1 MVERLEWGDFHG
13 HVRAV
18 KQGDQTL
25 ESLEASFPVLQRLV
39 AEKAKT
45 RAEISALQKGE
56 LGELNRSI
64 EQLRLAE
71 RRLAL
76 GARPEPERS
85 RRAAAIAA
93 ESARLQTEYDALAA
107 RLGELRRSFESDSIV
122 VETADGET
130 RELLVGSVVR
140 AIRPNALGLGGAIA
154 LYASRVREFVA
165 DDPRESNTEG
175 GIFPAIF
182 GTVLMVI
189 LMSLVVTPF
198 GVVAAVYLHEYAK
211 DGPLVRAVRIA
222 VNNLAGVPSIVFGV
236 FGLGFFVYG
245 IGGTIDQLFFA
256 SAPTPTFGTGG
267 ILWAGLTRRCSR
279 FGRHRLDR
287 GGPRRGST
295 QRARG
300 SLALGATRSNAVAG
314 GAAGRGARHADRRHP
329 RARSGGGEVAPLM
342 IVGMVK
348 LAPSLPIDGSFPS
361 CTSNGSSCISAFTS
375 TTSASESE
383 RRSSHAAGLRPLCF

>member
-1 MVERLEWGDFHG
+1 MRWRVKTANRDITGDYRWIDESAMVTRSRTRDGTVVERLGWGDFHG

-198 GVVAAVYLHEYAK
+198 GVVAAVYLH
-211 DGPLVRAVRIA
+211 
-222 VNNLAGVPSIVFGV
+222 S
-236 FGLGFFVYG
+236 
-245 IGGTIDQLFFA
+245 
-256 SAPTPTFGTGG
+256 
-267 ILWAGLTRRCSR
+267 TRRTDLWCVQ
-279 FGRHRLDR
+279 FGS
-287 GGPRRGST
+287 PSTISPACRRSYSAYSVSVL
-295 QRARG
+295 R
-300 SLALGATRSNAVAG
+300 VW
-314 GAAGRGARHADRRHP
+314 DRRHDRP
-329 RARSGGGEVAPLM
+329 TLLRKRARRPPSAP
-342 IVGMVK
+342 
-348 LAPSLPIDGSFPS
+348 AGSCGPV
-361 CTSNGSSCISAFTS
+361 
-375 TTSASESE
+375 
-383 RRSSHAAGLRPLCF
+383 